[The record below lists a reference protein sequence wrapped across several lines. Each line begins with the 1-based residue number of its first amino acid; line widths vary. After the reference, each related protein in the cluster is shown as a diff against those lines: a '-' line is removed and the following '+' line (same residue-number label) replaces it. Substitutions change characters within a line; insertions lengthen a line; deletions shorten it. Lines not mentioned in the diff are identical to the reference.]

1 MTRSLYM
8 FTSKNF
14 FRKVTFAGKL
24 KSQFRI
30 TCKSSSDRA
39 FISKLLLHKIYT
51 NSINLS
57 LLIFTASKLF
67 FLKEHL
73 IS

>member
-8 FTSKNF
+8 FTSKKIF
-14 FRKVTFAGKL
+14 PESYLCWKTK
-24 KSQFRI
+24 KSVQNS
-30 TCKSSSDRA
+30 CKSSSDRA